1 MEVNQQINQEVLH
14 DNKEIFNRIEA
25 ELKKAEFEIQV
36 ASAWFTDD
44 VLFDILLDQLAKG
57 VKVEVIIADN
67 SENEK
72 LDFPIL
78 ISKGATVLKIKNVGY
93 GMMHQKFC
101 IIDRKKAL
109 HGSYN
114 WSNNAKNNNHES
126 IIVTDH
132 KETVESLINNFNNI
146 RERAKAILSGDDI
159 PIDRSYPEIKKLKPI
174 EDSHSFKT
182 EYEKVLDSMIAA
194 EVSSFNRE
202 TLRQQGYD
210 RSKSN
215 NGDHQVLNKALDTLY
230 NGFINDIDVIE
241 DKKRRLLTKIDE
253 QKAKS
258 DSILK
263 EKCELQIATINEENE
278 ILQNN
283 LDNKIISVKSDLLI
297 GEAAISQ
304 IKQNEIPHLKTKV
317 DEIETV
323 IKESQLEFVK
333 PGIKWFEASTITF
346 IGVGLFL
353 YLVMFYSS
361 AAYILLFSEAD
372 ALLASKISSDPV
384 PLQVFDSKALS
395 KAWDRGFGALIFILF
410 FVLIPLTFSVL
421 SRIMKNKK
429 LANWLTYTIGV
440 VVIDTAIA
448 IKVTKAIVKVNNDKE
463 IDITTWNIGDV
474 FTDINFYLVFILG
487 AFGLIAFKFC
497 FEKISQMIDE
507 RNPDVATQRNKLFVK
522 QKRDEITV
530 IEEDIFLR
538 KSEIEEI
545 EKENILKKSQI
556 STFENELSNI
566 PLKKALQIENKKN
579 DLSNKLQVIDAT
591 TMIYKSHIENDNIPV
606 SVDALKDRINIFLE
620 GWSDYLH
627 HEYAIPK
634 AIEKSASATEV
645 ALIWESEKLN
655 RGSIDSRVKI
665 K

>member
-1 MEVNQQINQEVLH
+1 MEENLQINQEVLH
-14 DNKEIFNRIEA
+14 DNKEIFNRIES

-44 VLFDILLDQLAKG
+44 VLFGVLLDQLTKG

-67 SENEK
+67 AENEK
-72 LDFPIL
+72 LDFPLL
-78 ISKGATVLKIKNVGY
+78 INKGAMVLKIKNVGY

-126 IIVTDH
+126 IIITVH
-132 KETVESLINNFNNI
+132 KETVDSLIQNFNNI
-146 RERAKAILSGDDI
+146 RERAKAILSGDEV
-159 PIDRSYPEIKKLKPI
+159 PNDRSYVDLKKHTPVD
-174 EDSHSFKT
+174 DSKSFKS

-202 TLRQQGYD
+202 SLRQQGFD

-253 QKAKS
+253 QKAKA

-263 EKCELQIATINEENE
+263 EKCELQIATINEECE
-278 ILQNN
+278 IQQNN

-304 IKQNEIPHLKTKV
+304 IKQNEIPHLKSKV
-317 DEIETV
+317 DAIETL

-333 PGIKWFEASTITF
+333 PGIKWFEAGTISF
-346 IGVGLFL
+346 IGIGLFL

-372 ALLASKISSDPV
+372 ALLASKNSEDIV
-384 PLQVFDSKALS
+384 PPQVYESKAFS
-395 KAWDRGFGALIFILF
+395 KGLEHGAGAIIFMMF
-410 FVLIPLTFSVL
+410 FVLIPITFSVL
-421 SRIMKNKK
+421 SRIMENKK
-429 LANWLTYTIGV
+429 LANWLTYTVGV
-440 VVIDTAIA
+440 AVIDTAIA
-448 IKVTKAIVKVNNDKE
+448 IKVSQAIVNVNNQ
-463 IDITTWNIGDV
+463 IDPKITNWSVSDV
-474 FTDINFYLVFILG
+474 FTDVNFYLVFVLG

-497 FEKISQMIDE
+497 FEKISKMIDE
-507 RNPDVATQRNKLFVK
+507 RNPDVATQRNKLFVN
-522 QKRDEITV
+522 QKRDEITT
-530 IEEDIFLR
+530 IEEDIFLK

-556 STFENELSNI
+556 SSFENELSNI
-566 PLKKALQIENKKN
+566 PLKKALQIENKRN
-579 DLSNKLQVIDAT
+579 DFSNKLQVIDAT

-627 HEYAIPK
+627 QEYSITK
-634 AIEKSASATEV
+634 ASEKSSSAIEV
-645 ALIWESEKLN
+645 ALVWEAEKLN

>member
-57 VKVEVIIADN
+57 VKIEVIIADN

-72 LDFPIL
+72 LDFPFL
-78 ISKGATVLKIKNVGY
+78 INKGATVLKIKNVGY

-253 QKAKS
+253 QKRN
-258 DSILK
+258 
-263 EKCELQIATINEENE
+263 QI
-278 ILQNN
+278 
-283 LDNKIISVKSDLLI
+283 
-297 GEAAISQ
+297 
-304 IKQNEIPHLKTKV
+304 
-317 DEIETV
+317 
-323 IKESQLEFVK
+323 
-333 PGIKWFEASTITF
+333 
-346 IGVGLFL
+346 
-353 YLVMFYSS
+353 
-361 AAYILLFSEAD
+361 
-372 ALLASKISSDPV
+372 
-384 PLQVFDSKALS
+384 VF
-395 KAWDRGFGALIFILF
+395 
-410 FVLIPLTFSVL
+410 
-421 SRIMKNKK
+421 
-429 LANWLTYTIGV
+429 
-440 VVIDTAIA
+440 
-448 IKVTKAIVKVNNDKE
+448 
-463 IDITTWNIGDV
+463 
-474 FTDINFYLVFILG
+474 
-487 AFGLIAFKFC
+487 
-497 FEKISQMIDE
+497 
-507 RNPDVATQRNKLFVK
+507 
-522 QKRDEITV
+522 
-530 IEEDIFLR
+530 
-538 KSEIEEI
+538 
-545 EKENILKKSQI
+545 
-556 STFENELSNI
+556 
-566 PLKKALQIENKKN
+566 
-579 DLSNKLQVIDAT
+579 
-591 TMIYKSHIENDNIPV
+591 
-606 SVDALKDRINIFLE
+606 
-620 GWSDYLH
+620 
-627 HEYAIPK
+627 
-634 AIEKSASATEV
+634 
-645 ALIWESEKLN
+645 
-655 RGSIDSRVKI
+655 
-665 K
+665 